1 MAELKV
7 TTKGERAARAKPV
20 ASMSV
25 KLSDLVAIKACDV
38 GMSDLAVGPSRAAG
52 DSFTDAG
59 ISRGERF
66 ERELVAK
73 PLDLIRG
80 QSRVAV
86 DVFVGLWMTV

>member
-1 MAELKV
+1 MGDYRPKIAHGVPAADPSSADV
-7 TTKGERAARAKPV
+7 TGPV
-20 ASMSV
+20 STAH
-25 KLSDLVAIKACDV
+25 L
-38 GMSDLAVGPSRAAG
+38 
-52 DSFTDAG
+52 
-59 ISRGERF
+59 